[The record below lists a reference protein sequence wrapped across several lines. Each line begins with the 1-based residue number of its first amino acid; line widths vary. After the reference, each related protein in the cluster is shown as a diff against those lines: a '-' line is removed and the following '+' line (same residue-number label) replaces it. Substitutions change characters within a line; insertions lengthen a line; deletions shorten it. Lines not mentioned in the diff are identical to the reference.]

1 MRRTITNMKITTAIT
16 SILCATKL
24 VDALPPQYHAEDS
37 ALIQRIPA
45 ADSFDPAIYTE
56 LEKRRGGGGG
66 RGGGSSGSS
75 SGGRGGS
82 SGSSGGRPIS
92 SYSFSSQSNAGGRT
106 ISGSG
111 SRPAYGGY
119 YAGGATVPYTAG
131 ARSPTRS
138 VLPFLLPIAALSFF
152 PALWLYPVYAYPYA
166 GYPGYSWVENGRNR
180 TANVTCLCQQYSVCG
195 CDPDDS
201 GNNTY
206 LSQQLTDGKGSGP
219 PVNTTTVRVVDFGNG
234 NTTAYVNGT
243 LDNGTTAAGGTDPS
257 DESQISAA
265 AQLMV
270 NYGGYW
276 VAALV
281 ASLFLTVA

>member
-1 MRRTITNMKITTAIT
+1 MKISSAIT
-16 SILCATKL
+16 SILYVTTL
-24 VDALPPQYHAEDS
+24 VSALPPSYHAEES
-37 ALIQRIPA
+37 ARIERIPS

-66 RGGGSSGSS
+66 RGGGSSGGSS

-82 SGSSGGRPIS
+82 SGSGSAGGRPIS
-92 SYSFSSQSNAGGRT
+92 SYSFSSQSNVGGRT
-106 ISGSG
+106 VSGSG
-111 SRPAYGGY
+111 TRPGYGGVY
-119 YAGGATVPYTAG
+119 TGGAAVPYTAG
-131 ARSPTRS
+131 QRSPRRS
-138 VLPFLLPIAALSFF
+138 VLPFLLPVAALGFF
-152 PALWLYPVYAYPYA
+152 PALWLYPVFAYPYV
-166 GYPGYSWVENGRNR
+166 GYPGYHWIEDGRNR

-201 GNNTY
+201 SNMTY
-206 LSQQLTDGKGSGP
+206 LNQQLTDGRGSGP
-219 PVNTTTVRVVDFGNG
+219 PVNTSTVRVVDFGNG
-234 NTTAYVNGT
+234 NTTAYINGT

-276 VAALV
+276 IAALV